1 MTVTTTQNT
10 SALGS
15 PLRLEHATL
24 EDIPELIDV
33 WYNAFNTPEMLAI
46 WPNTPGVRQWW
57 DEANRHDML
66 HKPQEKYLKVVDTRN
81 GRIAAYAKWS
91 LETAEERGPRFPP
104 WHPDMNPERN
114 DAFIGNMEPAVPG
127 WLEERRISVY
137 LDMLG
142 THTDYRKMGAA
153 RMLIGWGCQMAD
165 QEGALAYI
173 DASTDGRP
181 VYEKFGF
188 EDRSDSASA
197 AAGLASMVRE
207 VRN

>member
-1 MTVTTTQNT
+1 MTVNTTQST
-10 SALGS
+10 STSGP
-15 PLRLEHATL
+15 PLKLEHATL
-24 EDIPELIDV
+24 EDIPELIEV
-33 WYNAFNTPEMLAI
+33 WYNAFDTPEMLAI

-57 DEANRHDML
+57 DQANRHDML
-66 HKPQEKYLKVVDTRN
+66 HKPREKYLKVVDTRN

-104 WHPDMNPERN
+104 WHSDMDPERN
-114 DAFIGNMEPAVPG
+114 DAFIGSMEIGRARLVG
-127 WLEERRISVY
+127 GKKNFY

-165 QEGALAYI
+165 QEGAFAYI
-173 DASTDGRP
+173 DASAEGRP

-188 EDRSDSASA
+188 VDRSDSASSV
-197 AAGLASMVRE
+197 AGLACMVRE
-207 VRN
+207 PRN